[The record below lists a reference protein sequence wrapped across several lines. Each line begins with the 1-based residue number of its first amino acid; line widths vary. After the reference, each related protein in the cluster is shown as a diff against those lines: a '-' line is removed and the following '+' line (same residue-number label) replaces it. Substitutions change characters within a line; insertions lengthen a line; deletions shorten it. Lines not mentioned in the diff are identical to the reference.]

1 VCYKNPRPSA
11 GDEVAIDFEAIVAIE
26 CSGCCSRD
34 LALLAALLLTTLA
47 GLLVLLSRLLLSTAT
62 LLAAL
67 TGLLVLLAGLL
78 LPTAALLAAL
88 VLSTLIGVIHIVP
101 FLPVVAP

>member
-1 VCYKNPRPSA
+1 
-11 GDEVAIDFEAIVAIE
+11 
-26 CSGCCSRD
+26 
-34 LALLAALLLTTLA
+34 
-47 GLLVLLSRLLLSTAT
+47 LSRLLLSTAT